1 MTTRIAKIAAAALAL
16 TVSLSLAGCEGQI
29 PKPATD
35 GASASKTTPDLTEAQ
50 EKRLRKQILATLSAA
65 NDAKNTDGLAARLTG
80 PQLEIHTARI
90 AIAQKTGSVS
100 KFATIPEDIAQTVI
114 PTDSGWPRS
123 VFTITTTT
131 EDQQSK
137 RLLVLTQ
144 DSARQNYK
152 LWGVARL
159 FQGAKLPNFAVPKI
173 GSQMGTAKDTG
184 LTMTPQEAVT
194 QYADVLTNG
203 ANSQYAANFA
213 DDNLRQTIAEQT
225 QNVQTGVERNKG
237 TQQQT
242 FTPVDGAIQVMR
254 STDGGDLVVA
264 QINSEWTRQ
273 AGEGRTSL
281 PASDNENA
289 LFGDTTATSGLK
301 ATYTFVVAMYV
312 PPKDSG
318 QQITAVGADREVV
331 KVEAI

>member
-1 MTTRIAKIAAAALAL
+1 M
-16 TVSLSLAGCEGQI
+16 
-29 PKPATD
+29 
-35 GASASKTTPDLTEAQ
+35 
-50 EKRLRKQILATLSAA
+50 
-65 NDAKNTDGLAARLTG
+65 
-80 PQLEIHTARI
+80 
-90 AIAQKTGSVS
+90 
-100 KFATIPEDIAQTVI
+100 
-114 PTDSGWPRS
+114 
-123 VFTITTTT
+123 
-131 EDQQSK
+131 
-137 RLLVLTQ
+137 
-144 DSARQNYK
+144 
-152 LWGVARL
+152 
-159 FQGAKLPNFAVPKI
+159 
-173 GSQMGTAKDTG
+173 
-184 LTMTPQEAVT
+184 
-194 QYADVLTNG
+194 LTNG

>member
-1 MTTRIAKIAAAALAL
+1 
-16 TVSLSLAGCEGQI
+16 
-29 PKPATD
+29 
-35 GASASKTTPDLTEAQ
+35 
-50 EKRLRKQILATLSAA
+50 
-65 NDAKNTDGLAARLTG
+65 
-80 PQLEIHTARI
+80 
-90 AIAQKTGSVS
+90 
-100 KFATIPEDIAQTVI
+100 
-114 PTDSGWPRS
+114 
-123 VFTITTTT
+123 
-131 EDQQSK
+131 
-137 RLLVLTQ
+137 
-144 DSARQNYK
+144 
-152 LWGVARL
+152 
-159 FQGAKLPNFAVPKI
+159 
-173 GSQMGTAKDTG
+173 MGTAKDTG

-264 QINSEWTRQ
+264 QINSE
-273 AGEGRTSL
+273 GRTSL